1 MHRHLR
7 QQESS
12 SPRIVLRAGSLLVL
26 RIGESRLHWQR
37 HRGEHNRRGGDYHA
51 HILGRSRIFC
61 TTPLAQPVPGAF
73 IMEIPGAPQTARA
86 RPHPTSVQG
95 SYGTEVCQPIIYDL
109 RVIADEETK
118 EVLIAL
124 FAGRKAYA
132 LSAALAAGTQAVKLT
147 PRERE
152 ALQWIAAGK
161 TSWEAS
167 MILRVSEKAIDKI
180 IASAVVK
187 LNAVTRAQSVANAI
201 RAGEVEL

>member
-1 MHRHLR
+1 
-7 QQESS
+7 
-12 SPRIVLRAGSLLVL
+12 
-26 RIGESRLHWQR
+26 
-37 HRGEHNRRGGDYHA
+37 
-51 HILGRSRIFC
+51 
-61 TTPLAQPVPGAF
+61 
-73 IMEIPGAPQTARA
+73 MEIPGAPQTARA
-86 RPHPTSVQG
+86 RPHPTPVQG

-132 LSAALAAGTQAVKLT
+132 LSAILAAGTQAVKLT